1 MISKI
6 KFKGDLSMTKRIV
19 SIMLVM
25 CLLSLVACQNGASDN
40 IESTATETQTE
51 TQTEKKTSSSG
62 INKKAL
68 FKDVAF
74 KEDRMMYSDKATA
87 SDLTRKPQNYIDKD
101 FTLETHVIQLVEDGS
116 SFLVK
121 GGPECYSVILA
132 SVYEDGMIADNNVLI
147 VVKLNT
153 GLDRI
158 IENDKVTF
166 YCKGTDK
173 TYSYTTVL
181 NARKTIPV
189 VISEMYDIH

>member
-6 KFKGDLSMTKRIV
+6 KFKGDLPMKKRIV

-25 CLLSLVACQNGASDN
+25 CLLSLVACQNSASDN

-51 TQTEKKTSSSG
+51 TQTEKKTSGSG

-68 FKDVAF
+68 FKDVTF
-74 KEDRMMYSDKATA
+74 KEDRLMYSDKATA

-153 GLDRI
+153 GFDRI

>member
-6 KFKGDLSMTKRIV
+6 KFKGDLLMKKRIV

-25 CLLSLVACQNGASDN
+25 CLLSLVACQNSASDN

-51 TQTEKKTSSSG
+51 TQTEKKASGSG

-101 FTLETHVIQLVEDGS
+101 FALETHVIQLVEDGS

-153 GLDRI
+153 DLDRI

>member
-6 KFKGDLSMTKRIV
+6 KFKGDLLMKKRIV
-19 SIMLVM
+19 SIMLVI

-40 IESTATETQTE
+40 IESTTTETQTE
-51 TQTEKKTSSSG
+51 TQTEKKTSGSG

-101 FTLETHVIQLVEDGS
+101 FALETHVIQLVEDGS

-121 GGPECYSVILA
+121 GGPECYSVILC
-132 SVYEDGMIADNNVLI
+132 SVYENNLSTGNNILV

-153 GLDRI
+153 DLDRI
-158 IENDKVTF
+158 IVNDNVTF

-181 NARKTIPV
+181 GSRATVPV

>member
-1 MISKI
+1 MK
-6 KFKGDLSMTKRIV
+6 KRIV
-19 SIMLVM
+19 STMLVM
-25 CLLSLVACQNGASDN
+25 CLLSLAACQNSTSDSS
-40 IESTATETQTE
+40 IESTTEAQTE

-74 KEDRMMYSDKATA
+74 KEDRMMYSDKATV

-101 FTLETHVIQLVEDGS
+101 FALETHVIQLVEDGS

-121 GGPECYSVILA
+121 GGPECYSVILC
-132 SVYEDGMIADNNVLI
+132 SVYENKLSTGNNILV

-153 GLDRI
+153 DFDRI
-158 IENDKVTF
+158 IVNDNVTF

-181 NARKTIPV
+181 GSRATVPV

>member
-19 SIMLVM
+19 SVMLVM

-51 TQTEKKTSSSG
+51 TQTEKKASGSG

-101 FTLETHVIQLVEDGS
+101 FALETHVIQLVEDGS

-153 GLDRI
+153 DLDRI

>member
-1 MISKI
+1 MA
-6 KFKGDLSMTKRIV
+6 KRIV

-51 TQTEKKTSSSG
+51 TQTEKKASGSG

-101 FTLETHVIQLVEDGS
+101 FALETHVIQLVEDGS

-153 GLDRI
+153 DLDRI

>member
-1 MISKI
+1 MK
-6 KFKGDLSMTKRIV
+6 KRIV
-19 SIMLVM
+19 SIMLVV

-51 TQTEKKTSSSG
+51 TQTKKKASGSG

-101 FTLETHVIQLVEDGS
+101 FALETHVIQLVEDGS

-121 GGPECYSVILA
+121 GGPECYSVILC
-132 SVYEDGMIADNNVLI
+132 SVYENNLSTGNNILV

-153 GLDRI
+153 DLDRI
-158 IENDKVTF
+158 IVNDNVTF

-181 NARKTIPV
+181 GSRATVPV

>member
-6 KFKGDLSMTKRIV
+6 KFKGDLPMKKRIV

-25 CLLSLVACQNGASDN
+25 CLLSLVACQNSASDN
-40 IESTATETQTE
+40 IESAVTETQTE
-51 TQTEKKTSSSG
+51 TQTEKKTSGSG

-68 FKDVAF
+68 FKDVTF
-74 KEDRMMYSDKATA
+74 KEDRLMYSDKATA

-116 SFLVK
+116 SFLAK

-153 GLDRI
+153 DLDRI

>member
-1 MISKI
+1 MK
-6 KFKGDLSMTKRIV
+6 KRIV

-25 CLLSLVACQNGASDN
+25 CLLSLAACQNSTSDSS
-40 IESTATETQTE
+40 IESTTEAQTE

-74 KEDRMMYSDKATA
+74 KEDRMMYSDKATV

-101 FTLETHVIQLVEDGS
+101 FALETHVIQLVEDGS

-132 SVYEDGMIADNNVLI
+132 SVYEDGMTADNNVLI

-153 GLDRI
+153 NLDRI

>member
-6 KFKGDLSMTKRIV
+6 KFKGDLPMKNRIV

-51 TQTEKKTSSSG
+51 TQTEKKASGSG

-101 FTLETHVIQLVEDGS
+101 FALETHVIQLVEDGS

-153 GLDRI
+153 DLDRI

>member
-6 KFKGDLSMTKRIV
+6 KFKGDLPMKKRIV

-51 TQTEKKTSSSG
+51 TQTEKKASGSG

-101 FTLETHVIQLVEDGS
+101 FALETHVIQLVEDGS

-121 GGPECYSVILA
+121 GGPECYSVILC
-132 SVYEDGMIADNNVLI
+132 SVYENNLSTGNNILV

-153 GLDRI
+153 DLDRI
-158 IENDKVTF
+158 IVNDNVTF

-181 NARKTIPV
+181 GSRATVPV
-189 VISEMYDIH
+189 VISEMYGIH

>member
-6 KFKGDLSMTKRIV
+6 KFKGDLLMKKRIV
-19 SIMLVM
+19 SIMLVV
-25 CLLSLVACQNGASDN
+25 CLLSLVACQNSASDN

-51 TQTEKKTSSSG
+51 TQTEKKASGSG

-101 FTLETHVIQLVEDGS
+101 FALETHVIQLVEDGS

-153 GLDRI
+153 DLDRI

>member
-6 KFKGDLSMTKRIV
+6 KFKGDLLMKKRIV
-19 SIMLVM
+19 SIMLVV
-25 CLLSLVACQNGASDN
+25 CLLSLVACQNSASDN

-51 TQTEKKTSSSG
+51 TQTEKKASGSG

-101 FTLETHVIQLVEDGS
+101 FALETHVIQLVEDGS

-121 GGPECYSVILA
+121 GGPECYSVILC
-132 SVYEDGMIADNNVLI
+132 SVYENNLSTGNNILV

-153 GLDRI
+153 DLDRI
-158 IENDKVTF
+158 IVNDNVTF

-181 NARKTIPV
+181 GSRATVPV

>member
-6 KFKGDLSMTKRIV
+6 KFKGDLPMKKRIV

-40 IESTATETQTE
+40 IEGTATETQTE
-51 TQTEKKTSSSG
+51 TQTEKKTSGSG

-68 FKDVAF
+68 FKDVTF

-189 VISEMYDIH
+189 VISEIYDIH

>member
-6 KFKGDLSMTKRIV
+6 KFKGDLPMKKRIV

-25 CLLSLVACQNGASDN
+25 CLLSLVACQNSASDN

-51 TQTEKKTSSSG
+51 TQTEKKTSGSG

-68 FKDVAF
+68 FKDVTF
-74 KEDRMMYSDKATA
+74 KEDRLMYSDKATA

>member
-6 KFKGDLSMTKRIV
+6 KFKGDLPMKKRIV

-51 TQTEKKTSSSG
+51 TQTEKKASGSG

-101 FTLETHVIQLVEDGS
+101 FALETHVIQLVEDGS

-121 GGPECYSVILA
+121 GGPECYSVILC
-132 SVYEDGMIADNNVLI
+132 SVYENNLSTGNNILV

-153 GLDRI
+153 DLDRI
-158 IENDKVTF
+158 IINDNVTF

-181 NARKTIPV
+181 GSRATVPV

>member
-6 KFKGDLSMTKRIV
+6 KFKGDLPMIKRIV
-19 SIMLVM
+19 NIMLVM
-25 CLLSLVACQNGASDN
+25 CLLSLVACQNSASDN

-51 TQTEKKTSSSG
+51 TQTEKKASGSG

-101 FTLETHVIQLVEDGS
+101 FALETHVIQLVEDGS

-153 GLDRI
+153 DLDRI

>member
-1 MISKI
+1 MK
-6 KFKGDLSMTKRIV
+6 KRI
-19 SIMLVM
+19 ICIALVM
-25 CLLSLVACQNGASDN
+25 CLLSLVACQNSVSNNNASDN
-40 IESTATETQTE
+40 SVESSAE

-74 KEDRMMYSDKATA
+74 KEDRMMYSDKVTA
-87 SDLTRKPQNYIDKD
+87 SDLARKPQNYIDKN
-101 FTLETHVIQLVEDGS
+101 FVLETSVIQLVEDGS

-132 SVYEDGMIADNNVLI
+132 SVYEDGMITGDNVLI

-153 GLDRI
+153 DLDRI
-158 IENDKVTF
+158 IDGDEVTF

-181 NARKTIPV
+181 NVRKTIPV

>member
-6 KFKGDLSMTKRIV
+6 KFKGGLPMKKRII
-19 SIMLVM
+19 SIMLIM
-25 CLLSLVACQNGASDN
+25 CLLSLVACQNSASDN
-40 IESTATETQTE
+40 IESAVTETQTE
-51 TQTEKKTSSSG
+51 TQTKKKTSGSG

-68 FKDVAF
+68 FKDVTF
-74 KEDRMMYSDKATA
+74 KEDRLMYSDKATA

-116 SFLVK
+116 SFLAK

-153 GLDRI
+153 DLDRI

-189 VISEMYDIH
+189 AISEIYDIH

>member
-1 MISKI
+1 MK
-6 KFKGDLSMTKRIV
+6 KRI
-19 SIMLVM
+19 ICIALVM
-25 CLLSLVACQNGASDN
+25 CLLSLVACQNEASDN
-40 IESTATETQTE
+40 IESIVTETQTE
-51 TQTEKKTSSSG
+51 TQTEKKTSGSG

-68 FKDVAF
+68 FKGVDF

-87 SDLTRKPQNYIDKD
+87 SELTRKPQNYINKN
-101 FTLETHVIQLVEDGS
+101 FVLETNVIQLVEDGS
-116 SFLVK
+116 FFLVK

-132 SVYEDGMIADNNVLI
+132 SVYEDGMTADNNVLV
-147 VVKLNT
+147 VVKLNAD
-153 GLDRI
+153 LNRI
-158 IENDKVTF
+158 IEGDEVTF

>member
-1 MISKI
+1 MI
-6 KFKGDLSMTKRIV
+6 KRIV
-19 SIMLVM
+19 SIALIM
-25 CLLSLVACQNGASDN
+25 CLLSLVACQNSASSND
-40 IESTATETQTE
+40 IESTATEAQTE
-51 TQTEKKTSSSG
+51 TQTEKKTSGSG

-68 FKDVAF
+68 FKNVTF

-101 FTLETHVIQLVEDGS
+101 FALETHVIQLVEDGS

-121 GGPECYSVILA
+121 GGPECYSVILC
-132 SVYEDGMIADNNVLI
+132 SVYENNLSTGNNILV

-153 GLDRI
+153 DLDKI
-158 IENDKVTF
+158 IVNDNVTF

-181 NARKTIPV
+181 GSRATVPV

>member
-6 KFKGDLSMTKRIV
+6 KFKGDLLMKKRIV
-19 SIMLVM
+19 SIMLVV

-51 TQTEKKTSSSG
+51 TQTKKKTSGSG

-101 FTLETHVIQLVEDGS
+101 FALETHVIQLVEDGS

-121 GGPECYSVILA
+121 GGPECYSVILC
-132 SVYEDGMIADNNVLI
+132 SVYENNLSTGNNILV

-153 GLDRI
+153 DLDRI
-158 IENDKVTF
+158 IVNDNVTF

-181 NARKTIPV
+181 GSRATVPV

>member
-1 MISKI
+1 MK
-6 KFKGDLSMTKRIV
+6 KRIV

-40 IESTATETQTE
+40 IESTVTETQTE
-51 TQTEKKTSSSG
+51 TQTEKKASGSG

-74 KEDRMMYSDKATA
+74 KEDRMMYSDKAAA

-101 FTLETHVIQLVEDGS
+101 FALETRVIQLIEDGS

-121 GGPECYSVILA
+121 GGPECYSVILC
-132 SVYEDGMIADNNVLI
+132 SVYENNLSTGNNILV

-153 GLDRI
+153 DLDRI
-158 IENDKVTF
+158 IVNDNVTF

-181 NARKTIPV
+181 GSRATVPV

>member
-1 MISKI
+1 
-6 KFKGDLSMTKRIV
+6 MTKRIV
-19 SIMLVM
+19 SVMLVM
-25 CLLSLVACQNGASDN
+25 CLLNLVACQNSASDN

-51 TQTEKKTSSSG
+51 TQTEKKTSGSG

-101 FTLETHVIQLVEDGS
+101 FALETHVIQLVEDGS

-121 GGPECYSVILA
+121 GGSECYSVILC
-132 SVYEDGMIADNNVLI
+132 SVYENNLSTGNNILV

-153 GLDRI
+153 DLDRI

>member
-6 KFKGDLSMTKRIV
+6 KFKGDLPMKKRIV

-51 TQTEKKTSSSG
+51 AQTKKKTSGSG

-101 FTLETHVIQLVEDGS
+101 FALETHVIQLVEDGS

-121 GGPECYSVILA
+121 GGPECYSVILC
-132 SVYEDGMIADNNVLI
+132 SVYENNLSTGNNILV

-153 GLDRI
+153 DLDRI
-158 IENDKVTF
+158 IVNDNVTF

-181 NARKTIPV
+181 GSRATVPV

>member
-1 MISKI
+1 MINKI
-6 KFKGDLSMTKRIV
+6 KFRGDLSMKNRIV

-51 TQTEKKTSSSG
+51 TQTEKKASGSG

-101 FTLETHVIQLVEDGS
+101 FALETHVIQLVEDGS

-153 GLDRI
+153 DLDRI

>member
-1 MISKI
+1 MI
-6 KFKGDLSMTKRIV
+6 KRIV

-51 TQTEKKTSSSG
+51 TQTEKKASSSG

-74 KEDRMMYSDKATA
+74 KEDRMMYFDKVTA
-87 SDLTRKPQNYIDKD
+87 SDLARKPQNYIDKN
-101 FTLETHVIQLVEDGS
+101 FALETSVIQLVEDGS

-132 SVYEDGMIADNNVLI
+132 SVYEDDMITGDNVLI

-153 GLDRI
+153 DLDRI
-158 IENDKVTF
+158 IDGDEVTF

-181 NARKTIPV
+181 NVRKTIPV
-189 VISEMYDIH
+189 VISEVYDIH

>member
-6 KFKGDLSMTKRIV
+6 KFKGDLPMKKRIV

-51 TQTEKKTSSSG
+51 TQTEKKASGSG

-101 FTLETHVIQLVEDGS
+101 FALETHVIQLVEDGS

-153 GLDRI
+153 DLDRI

>member
-6 KFKGDLSMTKRIV
+6 KFKGDLPMKKRIV

-51 TQTEKKTSSSG
+51 TQTKKKTSGSG

-101 FTLETHVIQLVEDGS
+101 FALETHVIQLVEDGS

-121 GGPECYSVILA
+121 GGPECYSVILC
-132 SVYEDGMIADNNVLI
+132 SVYENNLSTGNNILV

-153 GLDRI
+153 DLDRI
-158 IENDKVTF
+158 IVNDNVTF

-181 NARKTIPV
+181 GSRATVPV

>member
-1 MISKI
+1 MITKI
-6 KFKGDLSMTKRIV
+6 KFKGGLPMKKRII
-19 SIMLVM
+19 SIMLIM
-25 CLLSLVACQNGASDN
+25 CLLSLVACQNSASDN
-40 IESTATETQTE
+40 IESAVTETQTE
-51 TQTEKKTSSSG
+51 TQTKKKTSGSG

-68 FKDVAF
+68 FKDVTF
-74 KEDRMMYSDKATA
+74 KEDRLMYSDKATA

-116 SFLVK
+116 SFLAK

-181 NARKTIPV
+181 NTRKTIPV
-189 VISEMYDIH
+189 VISEIYDIH

>member
-6 KFKGDLSMTKRIV
+6 KFKGDLSMKKRIV

-25 CLLSLVACQNGASDN
+25 CLLSLVACQNSASDN

-51 TQTEKKTSSSG
+51 TQTEKKASGSG

-68 FKDVAF
+68 FKDVTF

>member
-6 KFKGDLSMTKRIV
+6 KFKGDLPMTKRIV
-19 SIMLVM
+19 SIVLVM
-25 CLLSLVACQNGASDN
+25 CLLSLVACQNSASDN

-51 TQTEKKTSSSG
+51 TQTKKKTSGSG

-101 FTLETHVIQLVEDGS
+101 FALETHVIQLVEDGS

-121 GGPECYSVILA
+121 GGPECYSVILC
-132 SVYEDGMIADNNVLI
+132 SVYENNLSTGNNILV

-153 GLDRI
+153 DLDRI
-158 IENDKVTF
+158 IVNDNVTF

>member
-1 MISKI
+1 
-6 KFKGDLSMTKRIV
+6 MTKRIV

-25 CLLSLVACQNGASDN
+25 CLLSFVACQNNASDSS
-40 IESTATETQTE
+40 IESSTEAQIE
-51 TQTEKKTSSSG
+51 TQTEKKTSGSG

-68 FKDVAF
+68 FKDVTF
-74 KEDRMMYSDKATA
+74 KEDRLMYSDKATA

-101 FTLETHVIQLVEDGS
+101 FTLEAHVIQLVEDGS

-153 GLDRI
+153 DLDRI